1 MVENKGLRENSTS
14 ALEKDKVLQEAYRNM
29 KGYILEDNTE
39 EQGW

>member
-1 MVENKGLRENSTS
+1 MVENKGLREKSTS

-29 KGYILEDNTE
+29 KRYIPEDNIE